1 MMTLSLSGRSGE
13 ATVLAM
19 FDVSV
24 GKKKVPVAGCRIQK
38 GQLDRR
44 LKFRVIRGR
53 DVVWEGESHL
63 PCWDDRYAETIC
75 YLGSL
80 GSE

>member
-1 MMTLSLSGRSGE
+1 MTCDAVYMWLSGLPGE

-24 GKKKVPVAGCRIQK
+24 GKKKVSVAGCRVQK

-44 LKFRVIRGR
+44 LKFRLIRGR
-53 DVVWEGESHL
+53 DTVWEGKLDLDLS
-63 PCWDDRYAETIC
+63 
-75 YLGSL
+75 
-80 GSE
+80 